1 VFVYGGAPDSAIAHL
16 EANARGPA
24 PDTSLRPWLAVAYA
38 GAGRRADAERVAAPL
53 RTGKRSAPHEARSA
67 IADLAL
73 GSPDRFFGMLDGGA
87 RENALVNLGYFG
99 CDPMY
104 DEVRKDPRY
113 LAAARRHGVFVC
125 ALSTPS
131 PFLRARR

>member
-1 VFVYGGAPDSAIAHL
+1 VFVYGGAPDSAISHL
-16 EANARGPA
+16 EANLRGPMPNPA
-24 PDTSLRPWLAVAYA
+24 LRAWLAVAYA

-53 RTGKRSAPHEARSA
+53 RQGQRSAPDEARSA

-73 GSPDRFFGMLDGGA
+73 GSPGPFFQVLDGGA

-104 DEVRKDPRY
+104 DEVRRDPRY

-125 ALSTPS
+125 SLSTPS
-131 PFLRARR
+131 PFARARR